1 VRLVNIGYGNVVV
14 AERVV
19 AVISPDSAP
28 MKRFKDEA
36 RKAGRLIDGTQGRR
50 TRSILITDSHH
61 IVLSALQTETVA
73 ERLARGAYVPQ
84 PGQVAAPSPPTSEEA
99 EAPLEGEASP
109 EPQDAA
115 ESPESLEA
123 RGGDGDG
130 DGDARETTDEAAP
143 VRGGEEPE
151 A

>member
-1 VRLVNIGYGNVVV
+1 MRLLNIGYGNVVV

-19 AVISPDSAP
+19 AVISPESAP

-73 ERLARGAYVPQ
+73 ERLDRGGIGSQATPSQ
-84 PGQVAAPSPPTSEEA
+84 PSAVMSRASSSVASTSDDEGDREEA
-99 EAPLEGEASP
+99 DDAESG
-109 EPQDAA
+109 DAA
-115 ESPESLEA
+115 E
-123 RGGDGDG
+123 DGDE
-130 DGDARETTDEAAP
+130 DSDE
-143 VRGGEEPE
+143 EEPGHG
-151 A
+151 

>member
-1 VRLVNIGYGNVVV
+1 MRLLNIGYGNVVV

-73 ERLARGAYVPQ
+73 ERLERGAGTSSSSPR
-84 PGQVAAPSPPTSEEA
+84 PSGATPLPPEDEAPDAQDAHDLDAHADAEHGGDHDEEA
-99 EAPLEGEASP
+99 DAP
-109 EPQDAA
+109 D
-115 ESPESLEA
+115 
-123 RGGDGDG
+123 GGDHDDGANGD
-130 DGDARETTDEAAP
+130 DGAH
-143 VRGGEEPE
+143 G
-151 A
+151 

>member
-1 VRLVNIGYGNVVV
+1 MRLVNIGYGNVVV
-14 AERVV
+14 ADRVV

-73 ERLARGAYVPQ
+73 ERLDRGGVGSQATPSQ
-84 PGQVAAPSPPTSEEA
+84 PSAVMSRATGSVASTSDDEGDREEA
-99 EAPLEGEASP
+99 DDAESG
-109 EPQDAA
+109 DAA
-115 ESPESLEA
+115 E
-123 RGGDGDG
+123 DGD
-130 DGDARETTDEAAP
+130 DDSDE
-143 VRGGEEPE
+143 EEPGHG
-151 A
+151 